1 MDNIPHLQTLRRY
14 LTNFAMVVKMA
25 RGKRSIWRCRSFRWL
40 QRGWFH
46 WVDPSFGSNLYWPG
60 GCRKVP
66 FSHCSWKLKMT
77 KTQILEREKMKIWM
91 DWFEDITYIERE
103 NAESIVL
110 FNVARGP
117 KLVKC
122 ALCHPGAQ
130 NESMRT
136 TYDRC
141 KLCEIIPPTEHF
153 TSQH

>member
-1 MDNIPHLQTLRRY
+1 MQ
-14 LTNFAMVVKMA
+14 K
-25 RGKRSIWRCRSFRWL
+25 GRSA
-40 QRGWFH
+40 
-46 WVDPSFGSNLYWPG
+46 
-60 GCRKVP
+60 
-66 FSHCSWKLKMT
+66 FSHCSLKNEDDS
-77 KTQILEREKMKIWM
+77 KIEEKYGWM
-91 DWFEDITYIERE
+91 EDITYIERE

-141 KLCEIIPPTEHF
+141 KLCEIVPPTEHF

>member
-1 MDNIPHLQTLRRY
+1 MDNIPHLQTLRRF

-60 GCRKVP
+60 GCRKVAVL
-66 FSHCSWKLKMT
+66 SHIVRRLKMT
-77 KTQILEREKMKIWM
+77 PRLEKYGWI
-91 DWFEDITYIERE
+91 EDITYIERE

-141 KLCEIIPPTEHF
+141 KLCEIVPPTEHF